1 MIETKIL
8 TNDEKVISLF
18 YNKQE
23 NTSLSDLYILKDK
36 IVKNE
41 PDLLLKELLL
51 IEIDILIKYK
61 REEEIINLSPE
72 LNTNI
77 LIKLYEEQKISKDT
91 LGKCIFFIP
100 CYAGVILRTLQS
112 VMVEQDYY
120 RLYREC
126 PTDDEAHL
134 MEIFNFELTGEI
146 EKKED
151 EKIIYESFKKILK
164 K

>member
-1 MIETKIL
+1 MPETKIL

-18 YNKQE
+18 YNKQ
-23 NTSLSDLYILKDK
+23 NTSLNDLYRLKEK
-36 IVKNE
+36 VVKNE

-51 IEIDILIKYK
+51 IEIDILIKYQS
-61 REEEIINLSPE
+61 REKNINLSPE
-72 LNTNI
+72 QNTNI

-91 LGKCIFFIP
+91 LSRCIFFIP

-112 VMVEQDYY
+112 VMGEQDYY

>member
-1 MIETKIL
+1 MPETKIL

-18 YNKQE
+18 YNKQK

-51 IEIDILIKYK
+51 IEIDILIKYQS
-61 REEEIINLSPE
+61 EEEIINLSPE

-91 LGKCIFFIP
+91 LGECIFFIP

-112 VMVEQDYY
+112 VMGEQDY
-120 RLYREC
+120 
-126 PTDDEAHL
+126 
-134 MEIFNFELTGEI
+134 
-146 EKKED
+146 
-151 EKIIYESFKKILK
+151 
-164 K
+164 